1 MLCRLID
8 TKDGEEGDRIRK
20 IEMQIFF
27 AGIKEEV
34 EHIHGN
40 WIGSQVQNAAADGK
54 IAALLRSH
62 LKTGKVQVKEGK

>member
-1 MLCRLID
+1 MLYRLID

-34 EHIHGN
+34 ELIHGN
-40 WIGSQVQNAAADGK
+40 WIGSQDQNSAADCK
-54 IAALLRSH
+54 IATLLRSH
-62 LKTGKVQVKEGK
+62 LKAGKFN